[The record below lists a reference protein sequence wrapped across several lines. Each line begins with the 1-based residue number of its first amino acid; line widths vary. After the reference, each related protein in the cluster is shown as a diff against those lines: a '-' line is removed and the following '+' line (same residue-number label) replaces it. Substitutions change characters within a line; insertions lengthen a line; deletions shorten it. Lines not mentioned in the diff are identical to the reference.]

1 MSDIGSFIL
10 RVLGERN
17 KSLRQ
22 LSREAGVSNSYLSQ
36 LTRGL
41 LVPSPEILIRLAPHL
56 AVARETLFEVAGWL
70 PPRGAEPE
78 DGLTQLRFSVPV
90 AFFRGATGFIAY
102 TPALDFSTSGDTLEE
117 AKRMFLEGVTMLFE
131 DLVEMKTL
139 ERVLKGCGW
148 KRVTGPNGRW
158 EWVGSKEAFEP
169 KEGQIVLQTEEDI
182 TVAVPMCA

>member
-10 RVLGERN
+10 RVLRQRK

-41 LVPSPEILIRLAPHL
+41 FVPSAEILLKLAPHL
-56 AVARETLFEVAGWL
+56 AVAPSRLFAEAGWL
-70 PPRGAEPE
+70 SPKRAEPE
-78 DGLTQLRFSVPV
+78 ERLTELRFSVPV
-90 AFFRGATGFIAY
+90 AFFRGAAGFIAY

-117 AKRMFLEGVTMLFE
+117 AKRMFFEGVTMLFE
-131 DLVEMKTL
+131 DLVEMGTL
-139 ERVLKGCGW
+139 NHVLKECGW

-158 EWVGSKEAFEP
+158 EWLGSKEAFEP
-169 KEGQIVLQTEEDI
+169 KERQIVLRTEEDI
-182 TVAVPMCA
+182 TVAVPICA